1 MKGNA
6 MKSFK
11 LIYLIGTLQ
20 IIFYTNIHC
29 IDNVITFFINH
40 PPIEK
45 TKEIDSYST
54 ESISRKLMQP
64 GYLFGTP
71 KKESLNEPRG
81 FDGINAMYIGY
92 ITSSNK
98 NGQLSFPRKQQSDE
112 IHLLITPQIIP
123 QFMIAPSLIYAWN
136 IDTSQPMAMYQ
147 INRKKHKK
155 LDTYYFDIKNINDII
170 NDTTTDHETVMK
182 YKNILDGTNAI
193 PFNTITL
200 IANPENIHVPE
211 GISLNHYSP
220 NFILPTLTAKN
231 VKTTEHS
238 LYTLTIK
245 QYFEQINIESKCETS
260 KIATIIANQ

>member
-1 MKGNA
+1 

-20 IIFYTNIHC
+20 FIFHTNINA

-40 PPIEK
+40 APIEK
-45 TKEIDSYST
+45 TNKIDSYPI
-54 ESISRKLMQP
+54 ESVSKKLMQP
-64 GYLFGTP
+64 RYLFGTSN
-71 KKESLNEPRG
+71 KESLIEPRG
-81 FDGINAMYIGY
+81 FNGINAMYIGY
-92 ITSSNK
+92 VTTSNK
-98 NGQLSFPRKQQSDE
+98 NGQLSFPRKQQTDE
-112 IHLLITPQIIP
+112 IHLLITPKILP
-123 QFMIAPSLIYAWN
+123 LFMIAPSLIYGWN

-147 INRKKHKK
+147 INRKKHTK

-170 NDTTTDHETVMK
+170 NDSATDDETKMK
-182 YKNILDGTNAI
+182 YKKILDGTNAI
-193 PFNTITL
+193 PFNTVTL
-200 IANPENIHVPE
+200 IADPENIQVPQ

-220 NFILPTLTAKN
+220 NFILPTLTAKD

-245 QYFEQINIESKCETS
+245 QYFEQINIESKSESS

>member
-1 MKGNA
+1 

-20 IIFYTNIHC
+20 FIFYTNIDA

-40 PPIEK
+40 APVEK
-45 TKEIDSYST
+45 TKKIDLYPI
-54 ESISRKLMQP
+54 ESISTKLMQP
-64 GYLFGTP
+64 RYLFGTSN
-71 KKESLNEPRG
+71 KESLIEPRG
-81 FDGINAMYIGY
+81 FNGINAMYIGY
-92 ITSSNK
+92 VTTSNK

-112 IHLLITPQIIP
+112 IHLLITPKILP
-123 QFMIAPSLIYAWN
+123 QFMIAPSLIYGWN

-147 INRKKHKK
+147 INRKKHTK

-170 NDTTTDHETVMK
+170 NDSATDDETKMK
-182 YKNILDGTNAI
+182 YKKILDGTNAI
-193 PFNTITL
+193 PFNTVTL
-200 IANPENIHVPE
+200 IADPENIQVPQ

-220 NFILPTLTAKN
+220 NFILPTLTAKD

-245 QYFEQINIESKCETS
+245 QYFEQINIESKSESS